1 MTNITIVI
9 PTYNET
15 ENLPVLIPRLLSL
28 DIDQLKILIVDDVSP
43 DGTGRIADELSQA
56 HPGRIQVLH
65 RIGLQRGL
73 GAAYIDG
80 FRKALLDGADIIFGI
95 DADLS
100 HDPDDIPRMLA
111 RITQCDM
118 IVGSRYTPGGGVVG
132 HWGWYR
138 VLLSNCAQW
147 YIQMILGLKTRDATS
162 AFRCYKRTALEQV
175 NLVSME
181 PVGFSFLI
189 EVLYNIEKLGLKVD
203 EYPIRFRDRE
213 RGQSKVSLR
222 VISSAMVNVLK
233 IRKKFIIHNKA
244 IIVEDKILPR

>member
-1 MTNITIVI
+1 MNLTVVI
-9 PTYNET
+9 PTYNEA
-15 ENLPVLIPRLLSL
+15 ENLPVLIPRLLGL
-28 DIDQLKILIVDDVSP
+28 NIDQLKILIVDDVYP
-43 DGTGRIADELSQA
+43 DVTGRIAEELSQA
-56 HPGRIQVLH
+56 HPGRMQVLH
-65 RIGLQRGL
+65 RLGLERGL

-80 FRKALLDGADIIFGI
+80 FRKALSDEADIIFGM

-100 HDPDDIPRMLA
+100 HDPADIPRMLA
-111 RITQCDM
+111 QISQYDM
-118 IVGSRYTPGGGVVG
+118 IVGSRYAPGGGVDG

-138 VLLSNCAQW
+138 VFLSNCAQW
-147 YIQMILGLKTRDATS
+147 YIQMMLGLKTRDATS

-189 EVLYNIEKLGLKVD
+189 EVLFSVEKLGLKVG

-222 VISSAMVNVLK
+222 VISSAMVNVLRIK
-233 IRKKFIIHNKA
+233 KKFGRYSKVM
-244 IIVEDKILPR
+244 IVKDNGLTN

>member
-1 MTNITIVI
+1 MNIIIVI
-9 PTYNET
+9 PTYNEA
-15 ENLPVLIPRLLSL
+15 ENLAVLIPRLLSL

-43 DGTGRIADELSQA
+43 DGTGRIAEELSQA
-56 HPGRIQVLH
+56 HPGKIEVLH

-80 FRKALLDGADIIFGI
+80 FRKALSDQADIIFGI

-100 HDPDDIPRMLA
+100 HDPDDIPRMLTL
-111 RITQCDM
+111 ITQYDM
-118 IVGSRYTPGGGVVG
+118 IVGSRYAPGGGVDG

-147 YIQMILGLKTRDATS
+147 YIQVMLGLKTRDATS

-175 NLVSME
+175 NLGSME

-189 EVLYNIEKLGLKVD
+189 EVLYSIEKLGFKVY
-203 EYPIRFRDRE
+203 EHPIRFRDRE

-222 VISSAMVNVLK
+222 VIYSAMVNVLK